1 MKSPRLFYVLGT
13 LLLLTSATAFAF
25 EIRTVGSAGTYPTVQ
40 AAINASAASGD
51 ALSLLAGNTFAEN
64 VIIDRSITITGVDTT
79 AKINGSITINFTTV
93 TLQNFV
99 VYGSSGNGI
108 SATGKSTL
116 TLDSVVSRNNA
127 GSGLH
132 LINCTTV

>member
-51 ALSLLAGNTFAEN
+51 EVSLLAGNTFAEN
-64 VIIDRSITITGVDTT
+64 VIIDRSITITGVDTM

-99 VYGSSGNGI
+99 VYGLSLIHI
-108 SATGKSTL
+108 SEPTRLGMISY
-116 TLDSVVSRNNA
+116 
-127 GSGLH
+127 
-132 LINCTTV
+132 